1 MKVLVFSELFHPHG
15 GGAELATGL
24 YCRAL
29 VQNDF
34 EVSVITR
41 QFPNES
47 RAELCDGVR
56 VYRYPFR
63 FDAGSRYQTFVN
75 ANIISSS
82 FVNEKVSESDVVYIP
97 GMWYN
102 AIALAKMHRK
112 PVVVHLHNYSLTCPT
127 SLMYDFV
134 KQQVGRSTGRSFLLH
149 EMIQKGRRGRSV
161 FVSCF
166 MNECFGKHI
175 NRMLTSADALVFV
188 SEAQMQLSLSV
199 SSGFEEKSHM
209 VYNPIPDCP
218 IVRSDRAGIGYF
230 GGRNFL
236 KGFAVLMRA
245 AQSLR
250 NCRANLY
257 ATMFRK
263 RSKVFEMANGVKIH
277 FLPKLNYGDL
287 LRVMENLSIVVAPS
301 IWPEPLPYVV
311 MEAVLRGKL
320 VVASDIGGIPEIVT
334 GLKEGVRLVEP
345 SRHQEVAESL
355 DDFMDIDLSRANEIG
370 AENKRVLLRKFD
382 NEKIVQSF
390 IKILETVR

>member
-15 GGAELATGL
+15 GGAELATWL

-47 RAELCDGVR
+47 RAGLCDGVK

-102 AIALAKMHRK
+102 AIPLAKMHRK

-134 KQQVGRSTGRSFLLH
+134 KHQVGKSTRRSFLLH
-149 EMIQKGRRGRSV
+149 EMIQKGRKGRSL

-166 MNECFGKHI
+166 MNESLGKHL
-175 NRMLTSADALVFV
+175 NRLLTSADALVFV
-188 SEAQMQLSLSV
+188 SDAQMQLSMSV
-199 SSGFEEKSHM
+199 CTGFEEKSHM
-209 VYNPIPDCP
+209 VYNPIPECP
-218 IVRSDRAGIGYF
+218 IVRSERTGIGYF
-230 GGRNFL
+230 GGNNFL

-245 AQSLR
+245 LRSLG
-250 NCRANLY
+250 NCHANVY
-257 ATMFRK
+257 ATMFRDGP
-263 RSKVFEMANGVKIH
+263 KVFEMGNGAKMH
-277 FLPKLNYGDL
+277 FLPRLGYGDL
-287 LRVMENLSIVVAPS
+287 MKIMGNLSIVVAPS

-311 MEAVLRGKL
+311 MEAILRGKL
-320 VVASDIGGIPEIVT
+320 VVASNIGGIPEIVR

-345 SRHQEVAESL
+345 SRHQEVTEALEE
-355 DDFMDIDLSRANEIG
+355 FMDVVLLRANDIG
-370 AENKRVLLRKFD
+370 AENRTILLR
-382 NEKIVQSF
+382 SF
-390 IKILETVR
+390 NNDESVNSFMRILETIS